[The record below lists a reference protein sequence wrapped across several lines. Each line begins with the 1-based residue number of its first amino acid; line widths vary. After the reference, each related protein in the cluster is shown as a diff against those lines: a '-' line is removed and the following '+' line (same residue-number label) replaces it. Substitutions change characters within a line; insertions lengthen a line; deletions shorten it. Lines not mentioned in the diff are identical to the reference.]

1 MRNSKRKE
9 KRNELSKKTH
19 THREKKKLFL
29 PLQIDTVT
37 RANHNFFLYIRSIW
51 IDFNGGEIVM
61 I

>member
-37 RANHNFFLYIRSIW
+37 RANHNLFYIFVQYGLILMVGKS
-51 IDFNGGEIVM
+51 
-61 I
+61 